1 MSVDPP
7 LIGRAREREAIDAA
21 LASLRAGAAGLL
33 VLEGEAG
40 IGKSRLLGY
49 VAAAD
54 GCTVIEARASE
65 YEADLPYALW
75 TEALDRW
82 LAEAGERRVSRLGLA
97 DAAAL
102 AGVLPAL
109 GVRGPATADRHR
121 THRAL
126 RDLLERLAAARP
138 LVVCLDD
145 VHWADP
151 ASLDVLAA
159 LAHRA
164 PSGPVLLAVAAR
176 AGQLPPALA
185 GGPRLRLGPLNEAE
199 ARELVGAS
207 ADAVYGDTGGNPF
220 YLEQLARGR
229 GSAVAGRGPTQ
240 PAPSGAAGSVAAGAA
255 GAVPSGAVRSSPSG
269 EAGLASLGADDPPVP
284 PAVAAALAAELRGLT
299 PAARRLLDA
308 AAVIGDPFGP
318 AIAAETAELD
328 EPAALTALDELL
340 ERALVRPGGAP
351 RRFAFRHPVVR
362 HAVYEAAPGGWRLG
376 AHARA
381 AVALECRGAGPV
393 ERAHHVEQAASR
405 GDEAAI
411 ALLGAA
417 ARELQSPAPATAA
430 RFHAA
435 TLRLLPDGAGERTAI
450 EARLA
455 DAQAAAG
462 DAAGARETLLGAL
475 RTAAPADRLALTVA
489 VANTEWWLGRTP
501 DARRRLQVALG
512 ELPAQ
517 PSPDRIRLRLALAL
531 TAVMSCDVREARD
544 QASDAAADARAIGDP
559 VFEAAA
565 LAGGTVAR
573 VSDGEGVEP
582 VQAAAAAL
590 ERLAPEQLATRL
602 PAFWM
607 LGRSRR
613 WLGQFE
619 RALADLERGAAMALE
634 TGRDNVRLQLTVERV
649 ATLIELGRPADATAA
664 AEQGLELARLAGN
677 PPMLLWARCA
687 LSAARLAA
695 GDVSAAL
702 AHAEEAA
709 ASGIRPDFHAAG
721 QPGWCLG
728 AALTAAGNP
737 QRAVVSMLDSFGG
750 PTLTSVLPVERPAA
764 AADLAEA
771 QLAAG
776 DVDAAEATLAPF
788 VAVGA
793 VDPAG
798 ETLAAGAARV
808 ARPLSPWARV
818 VVGVTYSAVRL
829 ARERPGEALVAARA
843 AGDGASGAPLAHAR
857 ARLAEGRALAAAG
870 DRAGAVEALV
880 AAEAAF
886 DGFGALR
893 RRDEAVRELRRLGHR
908 VLRAAADPAD
918 GPLAALTA
926 REREIATL
934 VAAGRTNREVAEQ
947 LVLSARTIEA
957 HLRNVYGK
965 LGVRSRVE
973 LTRAIER
980 GN

>member
-1 MSVDPP
+1 VDQP

-33 VLEGEAG
+33 VVEGEAG
-40 IGKSRLLGY
+40 IGKSRLLGH
-49 VAAAD
+49 VAAAE
-54 GCTVIEARASE
+54 GCTVLEARASE

-75 TEALDRW
+75 SEALDRH
-82 LAEAGERRVSRLGLA
+82 LAEAGERWVARLGLA

-102 AGVLPAL
+102 ARVLPAL
-109 GVRGPATADRHR
+109 GVADPASSDRHR

-126 RDLLERLAAARP
+126 RDLLERLAATRP

-159 LAHRA
+159 LVHRA
-164 PSGPVLLAVAAR
+164 PAGPVLLAVAAR

-185 GGPRLRLGPLNEAE
+185 TAPGTRLRLGPLNEAE
-199 ARELVGAS
+199 ARELVGAR
-207 ADAVYGDTGGNPF
+207 ADAVYGDSGGNPF
-220 YLEQLARGR
+220 YLEQLARGGDPAR
-229 GSAVAGRGPTQ
+229 PGGRGCV
-240 PAPSGAAGSVAAGAA
+240 APRAAGSVPPGAGAD
-255 GAVPSGAVRSSPSG
+255 S
-269 EAGLASLGADDPPVP
+269 VP

-299 PAARRLLDA
+299 PDARRLLDA

-318 AIAAETAELD
+318 AVAAEVAELA
-328 EPAALTALDELL
+328 EPAALAALDELL
-340 ERALVRPGGAP
+340 ERELVRPGGAP

-381 AVALECRGAGPV
+381 AVALERRGAGPV

-405 GDEAAI
+405 ADQAAI
-411 ALLGAA
+411 ALLGVA

-435 TLRLLPDGAGERTAI
+435 ALRLLPDGAAERTAI

-475 RTAAPADRLALTVA
+475 RTAAPTDRLALTVA
-489 VANTEWWLGRTP
+489 IANAEWWLGRTP
-501 DARRRLQVALG
+501 EARRRLQVALG

-517 PSPDRIRLRLALAL
+517 ASPDRIRLRLALAL
-531 TAVMSCDVREARD
+531 TALMSGDLTDARD
-544 QASDAAADARAIGDP
+544 QTSDAAADARAIGDP
-559 VFEAAA
+559 VFETAA
-565 LAGGTVAR
+565 LAAGALAR
-573 VSDGEGVEP
+573 VSDGEGPEP
-582 VQAAAAAL
+582 VEAAAAAL
-590 ERLAPEQLATRL
+590 ERLRPDQLATRL

-613 WLGQFE
+613 CLGQFE
-619 RALADLERGAAMALE
+619 QSLADLERGAATALE
-634 TGRDNVRLQLTVERV
+634 TGRENVRVQLTIERV
-649 ATLIELGRPADATAA
+649 ATLIELGRPADAGAA

-677 PPMLLWARCA
+677 PPLLLWARCA

-702 AHAEEAA
+702 QHAEEAA

-737 QRAVVSMLDSFGG
+737 ERAVTVMLDAFGG
-750 PTLTSVLPVERPAA
+750 PALSAVLPVERSVA

-776 DVDAAEATLAPF
+776 DVDAAEAALAPF
-788 VAVGA
+788 VAGDLDA
-793 VDPAG
+793 ASETPAP
-798 ETLAAGAARV
+798 AA
-808 ARPLSPWARV
+808 PWARA
-818 VVGVTYSAVRL
+818 VVGIGRSAVLL
-829 ARERPGEALVAARA
+829 ARERAGAALDAAREAVAAA
-843 AGDGASGAPLAHAR
+843 EGAPLAHAR
-857 ARLAEGRALAAAG
+857 ARLAEGRALAVAG
-870 DRAGAVEALV
+870 DRVAAIEALA
-880 AAEAAF
+880 AAEAAL

-908 VLRAAADPAD
+908 VLRAAGDPAE
-918 GPLAALTA
+918 GPLAVLTA
-926 REREIATL
+926 REREIAAL

-973 LTRAIER
+973 LTRIVGR
-980 GN
+980 GQ

>member
-1 MSVDPP
+1 VDQP
-7 LIGRAREREAIDAA
+7 LIGRARERDAIDAA
-21 LASLRAGAAGLL
+21 LASLRGGAAGLL

-49 VAAAD
+49 VAGAE
-54 GCTVIEARASE
+54 GCTVVEARASE

-75 TEALDRW
+75 TEALDRH
-82 LAEAGERRVSRLGLA
+82 LAEAGERRVARLGLA

-109 GVRGPATADRHR
+109 GARGAGTADRHR

-159 LAHRA
+159 LAHRLPA
-164 PSGPVLLAVAAR
+164 GPVLLAVAAR
-176 AGQLPPALA
+176 AGQLPAPLA
-185 GGPRLRLGPLNEAE
+185 GGTRLRLGPLTEAE

-207 ADAVYGDTGGNPF
+207 VDAVYGDSGGNPF

-229 GSAVAGRGPTQ
+229 DSAERAG
-240 PAPSGAAGSVAAGAA
+240 GAAVSPSAAGG
-255 GAVPSGAVRSSPSG
+255 GAVPSGAGDPS
-269 EAGLASLGADDPPVP
+269 VP
-284 PAVAAALAAELRGLT
+284 PAVAGALATELRGLT
-299 PAARRLLDA
+299 PGARRLLDA

-318 AIAAETAELD
+318 ALAAETAELD
-328 EPAALTALDELL
+328 EPAALAALDELL
-340 ERALVRPGGAP
+340 ERELVRPGGAP

-381 AVALECRGAGPV
+381 AAALERRGAGPV
-393 ERAHHVEQAASR
+393 ERAHHVEHAAGR
-405 GDEAAI
+405 GDAAAI

-430 RFHAA
+430 RFYAA
-435 TLRLLPDGAGERTAI
+435 ALRLLPDGAADRTAI

-462 DAAGARETLLGAL
+462 DAAGALETLLGAL
-475 RTAAPADRLALTVA
+475 RTAAPEGRLALTVA

-531 TAVMSCDVREARD
+531 TALMSCDLRGACD
-544 QASDAAADARAIGDP
+544 QAADAAADARAIGEP

-565 LAGGTVAR
+565 LAGGAVAR
-573 VSDGEGVEP
+573 VSDGDGPEP
-582 VQAAAAAL
+582 VEAAAAAL
-590 ERLAPEQLATRL
+590 ERLRPEQLATRL
-602 PAFWM
+602 PALWM

-619 RALADLERGAAMALE
+619 PALAGLERGAALALA
-634 TGRDNVRLQLTVERV
+634 TGRDNVRLQLVIERV
-649 ATLIELGRPADATAA
+649 ATLIELGRLADATAA

-677 PPMLLWARCA
+677 PPLLLWAHCA
-687 LSAARLAA
+687 LAGARLAA
-695 GDVSAAL
+695 GHVSAAL
-702 AHAEEAA
+702 QRADAA
-709 ASGIRPDFHAAG
+709 AATGIRPDFHAAG
-721 QPGWCLG
+721 QPGWCRG

-737 QRAVVSMLDSFGG
+737 ERAVTAMLGSFGG
-750 PTLTSVLPVERPAA
+750 PALPAVLPVERPAA

-776 DVDAAEATLAPF
+776 DVDAAVATLAPF
-788 VAVGA
+788 IARGAEVAEG
-793 VDPAG
+793 P
-798 ETLAAGAARV
+798 LARA
-808 ARPLSPWARV
+808 SSWARA
-818 VVGVTYSAVRL
+818 VVGVVHSAVLL
-829 ARERPGEALVAARA
+829 ARDRPGEAVAAARA
-843 AGDGASGAPLAHAR
+843 AVAAADAAPFAHAR

-870 DRAGAVEALV
+870 ERGAALETLI
-880 AAEAAF
+880 AAEAAL
-886 DGFGALR
+886 DGFGSLR

-908 VLRAAADPAD
+908 VVRAAGDPRE

-926 REREIATL
+926 REREIAVL

-973 LTRAIER
+973 LTRAVASR
-980 GN
+980 SRAGT

>member
-1 MSVDPP
+1 MDQP

-49 VAAAD
+49 VAAAE
-54 GCTVIEARASE
+54 GCTVLEARASE

-75 TEALDRW
+75 TEALDRH
-82 LAEAGERRVSRLGLA
+82 LAAAGERRVSRLGLA

-109 GVRGPATADRHR
+109 GVSGPAAADRHR

-126 RDLLERLAAARP
+126 RDLLERLAATRP

-159 LAHRA
+159 LVHRPPA
-164 PSGPVLLAVAAR
+164 GPVLLAVAAR
-176 AGQLPPALA
+176 AGQLPPALR
-185 GGPRLRLGPLNEAE
+185 GRDTRLRLGPLNEAE

-207 ADAVYGDTGGNPF
+207 ADAVYGDSGGNPF

-229 GSAVAGRGPTQ
+229 GTA
-240 PAPSGAAGSVAAGAA
+240 AAG
-255 GAVPSGAVRSSPSG
+255 GAVRPAVRPARRG
-269 EAGLASLGADDPPVP
+269 DPVP
-284 PAVAAALAAELRGLT
+284 PAVAAALAAELRGLA
-299 PAARRLLDA
+299 PDARRLLDA

-318 AIAAETAELD
+318 ALAAETAELD
-328 EPAALTALDELL
+328 EPAALAALDELL
-340 ERALVRPGGAP
+340 DRALVRPGGAP

-381 AVALECRGAGPV
+381 AAALERRGAGPV

-435 TLRLLPDGAGERTAI
+435 ALRLLPDGAAERTAI

-475 RTAAPADRLALTVA
+475 RTAAPARPAGADRRRRERGVVA
-489 VANTEWWLGRTP
+489 RA
-501 DARRRLQVALG
+501 DARR
-512 ELPAQ
+512 
-517 PSPDRIRLRLALAL
+517 
-531 TAVMSCDVREARD
+531 
-544 QASDAAADARAIGDP
+544 AAAPPGGAGRAAR
-559 VFEAAA
+559 AA
-565 LAGGTVAR
+565 LAGPHPPAPRAR
-573 VSDGEGVEP
+573 PDRADELRPAARRATRPPTPPTTPARSATRCSRPRRSPAAPSRACRTARGP
-582 VQAAAAAL
+582 SRWRPAAAAL

-613 WLGQFE
+613 GLGQFE
-619 RALADLERGAAMALE
+619 RALADLERGAAIALE

-677 PPMLLWARCA
+677 PPMLLWAHCA
-687 LSAARLAA
+687 LSSARLAA

-737 QRAVVSMLDSFGG
+737 ERAVAAMLDVLRRPDPRRRPAGRAPRGRRRPRRG
-750 PTLTSVLPVERPAA
+750 PARGAATWTRPKRRSRRSRPRAGAPARRGRAPSRAHRSRPPSCSRRERPA
-764 AADLAEA
+764 E
-771 QLAAG
+771 
-776 DVDAAEATLAPF
+776 
-788 VAVGA
+788 
-793 VDPAG
+793 
-798 ETLAAGAARV
+798 
-808 ARPLSPWARV
+808 
-818 VVGVTYSAVRL
+818 
-829 ARERPGEALVAARA
+829 
-843 AGDGASGAPLAHAR
+843 
-857 ARLAEGRALAAAG
+857 ALAAAREA
-870 DRAGAVEALV
+870 RA
-880 AAEAAF
+880 AAEALPSRTR
-886 DGFGALR
+886 GRGLPRGGRWLR
-893 RRDEAVRELRRLGHR
+893 RATCGGGRGAGGGRGGARRLR
-908 VLRAAADPAD
+908 RAAA
-918 GPLAALTA
+918 
-926 REREIATL
+926 
-934 VAAGRTNREVAEQ
+934 AGRGG
-947 LVLSARTIEA
+947 ARAAAARPPRRARRAGIPPT
-957 HLRNVYGK
+957 G
-965 LGVRSRVE
+965 RSPR
-973 LTRAIER
+973 
-980 GN
+980 